1 MKKTGGIFMPWD
13 MNDYPASMKNME
25 PLVRKKAIDIANA
38 LEEEGYDED
47 RLIPIAQSQAGD
59 WYDNASEEEK
69 KEFEDAPDPSK
80 KDEHDASGNPDLI
93 DNDVEVVHEDDRWK
107 VQTVGAERPDK
118 TFEYK
123 EDAVARAEDVA
134 RNKESSVHI
143 YKQDG
148 SLQEKKKPNPR
159 ED

>member
-1 MKKTGGIFMPWD
+1 LLSILFAYLAFPCFNLVNNEKTGGIFMPWD

-38 LEEEGYDED
+38 LEKEGYDED

-80 KDEHDASGNPDLI
+80 KDEHDASRNPDLI
-93 DNDVEVVHEDDRWK
+93 DNDVEVV
-107 VQTVGAERPDK
+107 
-118 TFEYK
+118 Y

-134 RNKESSVHI
+134 RNKESAVHI

-148 SLQEKKKPNPR
+148 SLQEKKKPKPR

>member
-1 MKKTGGIFMPWD
+1 MPWD

-69 KEFEDAPDPSK
+69 KESED
-80 KDEHDASGNPDLI
+80 EQDASGNPDLI
-93 DNDVEVVHEDDRWK
+93 DHDGEVVYEDDRWK
-107 VQTVGAERPDK
+107 VQTVGAERPDN

-123 EDAVARAEDVA
+123 GNAVARAEDVA

-148 SLQEKKKPNPR
+148 SLQEKKKPKPR

>member
-1 MKKTGGIFMPWD
+1 MPWD
-13 MNDYPASMKNME
+13 MNDYPASMKNMD

-47 RLIPIAQSQAGD
+47 RLIPIAQSQAGE
-59 WYDNASEEEK
+59 WFDNASEKEK
-69 KEFEDAPDPSK
+69 KEFKDAPDPSK
-80 KDEHDASGNPDLI
+80 GDEHDASGNPDLV
-93 DNDVEVVHEDDRWK
+93 DNDVEVVYEDDKWK
-107 VQTVGAERPDK
+107 VQTVGAKRPDK

-134 RNKESSVHI
+134 RNKKSTVHI

-148 SLQEKKKPNPR
+148 SLQDSKTPKPR
-159 ED
+159 E